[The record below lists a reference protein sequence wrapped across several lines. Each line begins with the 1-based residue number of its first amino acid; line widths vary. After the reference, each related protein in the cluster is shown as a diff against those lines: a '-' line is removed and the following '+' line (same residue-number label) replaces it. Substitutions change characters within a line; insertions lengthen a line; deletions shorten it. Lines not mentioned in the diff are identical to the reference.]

1 MVERSMKPTGRM
13 VTKKDWKSDGIK
25 MEERNPSYITKEDF

>member
-13 VTKKDWKSDGIK
+13 GTKKDWKSGGIK
-25 MEERNPSYITKEDF
+25 MEERNPLDIKEKVF

>member
-13 VTKKDWKSDGIK
+13 GTKKDLKSGGIK
-25 MEERNPSYITKEDF
+25 MEERNRLNITKKDL